1 MSEKRDLLRHFLA
14 SIAYHLQ
21 KALRD
26 APAGFESFRIAPK
39 SRTPQELVRH
49 IDGVLGYARTCFLG
63 GAYRNSLLPTMDA
76 QVRQLHDVIQ
86 SLADLLSEGRG
97 LRGFTEEQLLQG
109 PFSDAMTH
117 IGQIS
122 YLRRLFG
129 SPVPSEDFI
138 YARISA
144 SRLGPDQPLPER
156 PDADWT
162 P

>member
-1 MSEKRDLLRHFLA
+1 MTDKRNMLCHFLA

-26 APAGFESFRIAPK
+26 APADFPSFKVGPT
-39 SRTPQELVRH
+39 SRTPQEIVQH
-49 IDGVLGYARTCFLG
+49 IEGVLRYARTCFG
-63 GAYRNSLLPTMDA
+63 EGQNRNSLMKNMDI
-76 QVRQLHDVIQ
+76 QVKQLHQTIA
-86 SLADLLSEGRG
+86 SLAEDIRDGKELIEI
-97 LRGFTEEQLLQG
+97 TEEQLLQG

-138 YARISA
+138 CAKIS
-144 SRLGPDQPLPER
+144 SENLGRNQPLPAH
-156 PDADWT
+156 PDKDWKA
-162 P
+162 